1 MLSVRLKNIFSLK
14 EKKRRRWI
22 YAVFV
27 SLLLLWFWFC
37 LPEPLFSD
45 QYSTVLNAEN
55 GQLLGAKITNDGQW
69 RFPEC
74 DSIPQRFEKAILYF
88 EDEYF
93 YRHPGINP
101 VSILK
106 AIGQN
111 LKAGKIVRGG
121 STLSLQVIRLSRKN
135 KPRTIAEKLVE
146 FALALR
152 LEIRYSKKEIL
163 NLYASH
169 APFGGNVVGLE
180 AASWRYFGRSPKL
193 LSWGET
199 ATLAVLPNAPALI
212 YPGKNQE
219 KLLTKRNKL
228 LDKLKQKGVIDQQTC
243 ELAQIEPLPG
253 EPKPLPQITPH
264 LLDRAIKDGYAQ
276 KSIHST
282 IRPSLQNRVAQI
294 VENHHQIL
302 AQNEILNAAALVI
315 EVETGDVLAYVGNT
329 SCNREDAGTQV
340 DIITAPRSSGSILK
354 PFLYALMQK
363 EGMLLPKTLLPD
375 IPTRIAGFNPKNF
388 DKNYDGAVPA
398 DNALAR
404 SLNVPAV
411 RMLQEY
417 GVERFWVQLKKL
429 NLSTINKPA
438 DHYGLSLILGG
449 AEVTLWDLGSS
460 YAGMA
465 RQLLHFQKLQS
476 QYDAADLRQASYVSA
491 EKRKLSEKSFSTIL
505 EAGPSWIT
513 FEALTQMDRPLEG
526 TNWQVF
532 DSSKKIAWKTGTSY
546 GHRDAWAVGINPGY
560 VVAVWVGNADGEGR
574 PGLTGTSAAAP
585 VLFDIFKILPPA
597 GWFEKPYDDLVQL
610 PVCRESGYQA
620 SPICEHIDTIWTAS
634 NGVKT
639 AVCPYHQLIHLDKPG
654 QYRVNSVCYRVA
666 DMVKKSWLVLPPV
679 MEWYYKSKNPY
690 YRTLPPFAPGCQ
702 QKEETYMDLIYPE
715 PGTKIY
721 IPLDFGGKMEKTLF
735 VAAHRQ
741 PNSTIHWHL
750 DNEYLGSTTDI
761 HQMEVLTNEGFH
773 TLILVADNGEII
785 TRRFEV
791 VGK

>member
-14 EKKRRRWI
+14 HKKKRRWI
-22 YAVFV
+22 SAAFV
-27 SLLLLWFWFC
+27 SLLILWFWFC
-37 LPEPLFSD
+37 LPEPLFND
-45 QYSTVLNAEN
+45 RYSTVVNADN
-55 GQLLGAKITNDGQW
+55 GQLLAAKIADDGQW

-74 DSIPQRFEKAILYF
+74 DSIPSKFEKAIIYF

-101 VSILK
+101 VSVLK
-106 AIGQN
+106 AVGQN

-121 STLSLQVIRLSRKN
+121 STLSLQAIRLSRKN
-135 KPRTIAEKLVE
+135 KARTVAEKLLE

-152 LEIRYSKKEIL
+152 LELRCSKKEIL

-180 AASWRYFGRSPKL
+180 AASWRYFGRSPQL

-212 YPGKNQE
+212 FPGKNQD
-219 KLLTKRNKL
+219 KLLAKRNRL
-228 LDKLKQKGVIDQQTC
+228 LDKLLRKGIIDQQTC
-243 ELAQIEPLPG
+243 DLAQTEPLPSQ
-253 EPKPLPQITPH
+253 PKPLPQITPH
-264 LLDRAIKDGYAQ
+264 LLDRAVKDGHSQ
-276 KSIHST
+276 QNIHST
-282 IRPSLQNRVAQI
+282 VRTSLQNRIAQI
-294 VENHHQIL
+294 VDNHHQQL
-302 AQNEILNAAALVI
+302 VQNEILNAAALVI
-315 EVETGDVLAYVGNT
+315 EVETGNVLAYVGNT
-329 SCNREDAGTQV
+329 SCVREDAGTQV

-363 EGMLLPKTLLPD
+363 EGLLLPKTLLPD
-375 IPTRIAGFNPKNF
+375 IPTRISGFNPKNF
-388 DKNYDGAVPA
+388 DQKYDGAVPA
-398 DNALAR
+398 NNALAR

-417 GVERFWVQLKKL
+417 GVDQFLTQLKKL
-429 NLSTINKPA
+429 NFSSLNQSA

-449 AEVTLWDLGSS
+449 AEVSLWDLGSA

-465 RQLLHFQKLQS
+465 RQLTHFRTLQS
-476 QYDAADLRQASYVSA
+476 QYDAADLRPATYISD
-491 EKRKLSEKSFSTIL
+491 EKRKPSEKSFASIL
-505 EAGPSWIT
+505 EAGPSWLT
-513 FEALTQMDRPLEG
+513 FEALTLMDRPLEG

-574 PGLTGTSAAAP
+574 PGLTGANVAAP
-585 VLFDIFKILPPA
+585 IVFDIFKILPA
-597 GWFEKPYDDLVQL
+597 SGWFETPFDDLVQL

-620 SPICEHIDTIWTAS
+620 SSVCNHIDTAWVAG

-639 AVCPYHQLIHLDKPG
+639 PLCPYHQLVYLDKTE
-654 QYRVNSVCYRVA
+654 QYRVNSDCYRVSE
-666 DMVKKSWLVLPPV
+666 MVNKPWLVLPPV

-690 YRTLPPFAPGCQ
+690 YQTLPPFAPGCQ
-702 QKEETYMDLIYPE
+702 SKEEIYMDLIYPE

-741 PNSTIHWHL
+741 PNATIHWHL

-761 HQMEVLTNEGFH
+761 HQMEVLTTEGFH
-773 TLILVADNGEII
+773 TLTLVADNGEII
-785 TRRFEV
+785 NRRFEV

>member
-1 MLSVRLKNIFSLK
+1 MLSVRLNNIFSLK
-14 EKKRRRWI
+14 HKKKRRWI
-22 YAVFV
+22 YAAFV

-37 LPEPLFSD
+37 LPKPLFNHR
-45 QYSTVLNAEN
+45 YSTVLNAADR
-55 GQLLGAKITNDGQW
+55 QLLAAQIAADGQW
-69 RFPEC
+69 RFPES
-74 DSIPQRFEKAILYF
+74 DSIPLKFEKAIIYF

-106 AIGQN
+106 AIGKN

-135 KPRTIAEKLVE
+135 KPRTVTEKLLE
-146 FALALR
+146 FVLALR
-152 LEIRYSKKEIL
+152 LELRYSKKEIL
-163 NLYASH
+163 SLYASH

-180 AASWRYFGRSPKL
+180 AASWRYFGRSPGS

-219 KLLTKRNKL
+219 KLLAKRNRL
-228 LDKLKQKGVIDQQTC
+228 LDKLLRKGIIDQQTC
-243 ELAQIEPLPG
+243 ELSQMEPLPG

-276 KSIHST
+276 KKIHST
-282 IRPSLQNRVAQI
+282 IDKTLQNRVAQI
-294 VENHHQIL
+294 VGNHHQIL
-302 AQNEILNAAALVI
+302 VQNEILNAAALVI
-315 EVETGDVLAYVGNT
+315 EVEPGNVLAYVGNT
-329 SCNREDAGTQV
+329 SCNRENAATQV

-363 EGMLLPKTLLPD
+363 EGLLLPKTLLPD

-388 DKNYDGAVPA
+388 DKKYDGAVPA

-417 GVERFWVQLKKL
+417 GVERFLVQLKKL
-429 NLSTINKPA
+429 NFSGLDKPA

-449 AEVTLWDLGSS
+449 AEVTLWDLGSAYS
-460 YAGMA
+460 SMA
-465 RQLLHFQKLQS
+465 RQLNHFKNYQSRYDPNDLHQS
-476 QYDAADLRQASYVSA
+476 QYVAKQQVNPRHFTD
-491 EKRKLSEKSFSTIL
+491 SEIL
-505 EAGPSWIT
+505 EAGPAWLT
-513 FEALTQMDRPLEG
+513 FEAISQMDRPLEG

-546 GHRDAWAVGINPGY
+546 GHRDAWAVGINPGF
-560 VVAVWVGNADGEGR
+560 VVAVWVGNANGEGR
-574 PGLTGTSAAAP
+574 PGLTGANVAAP
-585 VLFDIFKILPPA
+585 ILFDIFKILPVA
-597 GWFEKPYDDLVQL
+597 NWFETPFDDLVEL

-620 SPICEHIDTIWTAS
+620 SPVCEHIDTVLVAR

-639 AVCPYHQLIHLDKPG
+639 AVCPYHQLIHLDKTEH
-654 QYRVNSVCYRVA
+654 YRVNNDCCRVS
-666 DMVKKSWLVLPPV
+666 DMVNKPWLVLPPV

-702 QKEETYMDLIYPE
+702 QKEEKSMDLVYPE

-721 IPLDFGGKMEKTLF
+721 IPRDFGGKMEKTLF

-741 PNSTIHWHL
+741 SNSTIHWHL

-761 HQMEVLTNEGFH
+761 HQMEVLTTKGFH
-773 TLILVADNGEII
+773 TLTVVADNGEII
-785 TRRFEV
+785 SRRFEV